1 MQDKGIIDILKV
13 FERRITKLESKVAEL
28 EYGHDDVAEYSNG
41 INDVS
46 IGDLSAQTVE
56 YNSLINH
63 VVIPEGTKLPKIV
76 YNKKTLLHLKQSTT
90 PTEASVMSSFSG
102 SPTNQSVTTPSM
114 RAKDSPILP
123 LHTYNTPHSSA
134 NATKSALHATTT
146 NVRSNSK
153 ICDIRNGKVKPRL
166 RVRTSASGAFD
177 RDKNAGEDQVTADSG
192 ASDPPQGRVE
202 MRYGLLVRFPPEVTD
217 NVN

>member
-56 YNSLINH
+56 YNSLSNH
-63 VVIPEGTKLPKIV
+63 AVTPEGTKLPKIV

-90 PTEASVMSSFSG
+90 PTPTGGASLMSSSS
-102 SPTNQSVTTPSM
+102 SPTNQSITAPSM
-114 RAKDSPILP
+114 RAKDSVFPP
-123 LHTYNTPHSSA
+123 LNSPHSST
-134 NATKSALHATTT
+134 NSTKSALHATTT

-166 RVRTSASGAFD
+166 RVRTTASGAYD
-177 RDKNAGEDQVTADSG
+177 RDKNAGEDQVTDSG

>member
-56 YNSLINH
+56 YNSLSSH
-63 VVIPEGTKLPKIV
+63 AATSEGSKLPKIV
-76 YNKKTLLHLKQSTT
+76 YNKKTLLYLKQSTT
-90 PTEASVMSSFSG
+90 PTEASLMSCS
-102 SPTNQSVTTPSM
+102 SPTNQSITTTNM
-114 RAKDSPILP
+114 RIKESPLLP
-123 LHTYNTPHSSA
+123 LITPHISA
-134 NATKSALHATTT
+134 NFTKSALHATTT

-153 ICDIRNGKVKPRL
+153 LCDIRNGKVKPRL
-166 RVRTSASGAFD
+166 RVRTSASSAYD
-177 RDKNAGEDQVTADSG
+177 RDKNTGEEQVAESG
-192 ASDPPQGRVE
+192 SSEPPQGRVE

-217 NVN
+217 NANVN